1 MSILAT
7 TVPGLE
13 DYVVREVERR
23 RGSGVSHSYGK
34 MSGRVILELGEASMV
49 AAKSFLATMRTIEN
63 AYYLLHRGTVGPR
76 LSDLDAA
83 ISGIDLSELTS
94 VVTPETSIAIEA
106 MRTGNHEYTS
116 TVVASRVGDAVVS
129 FLEGGGVRPF
139 VNLSNPDVVI
149 GVHVIGDQLLLGVKL
164 TRSTMRDRDYR
175 VGSHPASLNPVI
187 AFAMIMMADPE
198 DGETICDL
206 TCGGGTIPAEAMHY
220 WARVRAVCIDIN
232 LDYCLMARDN
242 LNSVNGDFDV
252 VSGDSTMG
260 FLRSLSCDHVIFN
273 PPYGIRM
280 RTMTPIRTFY
290 NELIAAA
297 IDSAKKSVVMIT
309 ARRSL
314 VAGLR
319 GLDIVER
326 RIEQGGMYSSIFVI
340 RKKK

>member
-13 DYVVREVERR
+13 DYVVKEAEKR
-23 RGSGVSHSYGK
+23 RGSSIGHSYEK
-34 MSGRVILELGEASMV
+34 MSGRVILELGASSMA

-63 AYYLLHRGTVGPR
+63 AYYLLHRGKVGPR
-76 LSDLDAA
+76 LSDLATA
-83 ISGIDLSELTS
+83 ISGVDLSELMGI
-94 VVTPETSIAIEA
+94 VTPETSIAIEA
-106 MRTGNHEYTS
+106 LRTGNHEYTS
-116 TVVASRVGDAVVS
+116 TIVASHVGDAVIS
-129 FLEGGGVRPF
+129 FLEERGVRPL

-149 GVHVIGDQLLLGVKL
+149 GVHVMGDQLLLGVRL

-175 VGSHPASLNPVI
+175 VASHPASLNPVI
-187 AFAMIMMADPE
+187 AFAMIMMADPG

-220 WARVRAVCIDIN
+220 WARVRAICIDIN
-232 LDYCLMARDN
+232 LNYCLMARDN
-242 LNSVNGDFDV
+242 LNSAGSDFDV

-260 FLRSLSCDHVIFN
+260 FMRSLSCDHVIFN

-297 IDSAKKSVVMIT
+297 IDSARRSVVMIT
-309 ARRSL
+309 ARRGL

-319 GLDIVER
+319 DLDVAER